1 MPSITYIYVF
11 CVQVLRGQ
19 TDDIYTEVQLK
30 GTVTAIKN
38 AMTAISR
45 VATLKGVF
53 KDTWYM

>member
-1 MPSITYIYVF
+1 MF